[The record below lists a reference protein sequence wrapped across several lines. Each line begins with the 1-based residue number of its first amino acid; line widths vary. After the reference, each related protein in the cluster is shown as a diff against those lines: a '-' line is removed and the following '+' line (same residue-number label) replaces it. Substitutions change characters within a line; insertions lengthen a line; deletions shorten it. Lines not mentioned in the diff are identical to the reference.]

1 MKVSLRTYGGL
12 MGGLGQPAHVI
23 DDADLDDS
31 DKAELRRL
39 VAAAAASPAHPQP
52 TEQLRDAQTYEIE
65 IDDHG
70 KLVTLEATDGGV
82 PQAFAELRE
91 WLRDH

>member
-23 DDADLDDS
+23 DDAGLDDA
-31 DKAELRRL
+31 DKLEVRGL
-39 VAAAAASPAHPQP
+39 VAAAAATPARPHA

-70 KLVTLEATDGGV
+70 KVVTLEATDGSV
-82 PQAFAELRE
+82 PQAFAELRD

>member
-1 MKVSLRTYGGL
+1 M
-12 MGGLGQPAHVI
+12 
-23 DDADLDDS
+23 
-31 DKAELRRL
+31 
-39 VAAAAASPAHPQP
+39 AAAATTATRPQS

-70 KLVTLEATDGGV
+70 KVVTLEATDGSV
-82 PQAFAELRE
+82 PQAFAELRD